1 MAINNYNKWMSEKSH
16 MWTDTGKLEMMG
28 IITAV
33 YVLVSII
40 LGDHDLL

>member
-1 MAINNYNKWMSEKSH
+1 
-16 MWTDTGKLEMMG
+16 MWTDTGKLVMFG

-40 LGDHDLL
+40 LGDGHS